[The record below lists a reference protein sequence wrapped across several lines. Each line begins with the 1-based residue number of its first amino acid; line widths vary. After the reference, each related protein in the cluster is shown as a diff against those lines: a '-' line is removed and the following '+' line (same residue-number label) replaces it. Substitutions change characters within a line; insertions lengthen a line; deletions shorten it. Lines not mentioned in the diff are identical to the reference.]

1 MNGMDG
7 MNAAILVPILLL
19 GSDDKKMPRLQQ
31 DYGICS
37 LSIVEGFFGK
47 HNGWRSNYRIPR
59 IYSRL

>member
-31 DYGICS
+31 DYGICN
-37 LSIVEGFFGK
+37 LSIVEGFF
-47 HNGWRSNYRIPR
+47 WQAQWMEE
-59 IYSRL
+59 